1 MLERSAQDLYQ
12 RHRSGECTHEELQ
25 QAFRDL
31 PGEWPDCPGADFE
44 ALMQHEIAV
53 LRRRL
58 SSNCSHAVADA
69 MRQRLDLPHLM
80 PCFALAVVIRFS
92 VMCGYSEE
100 MAA

>member
-58 SSNCSHAVADA
+58 SSNCSSRCSRCNETALGLASSHA
-69 MRQRLDLPHLM
+69 LLLPLQ
-80 PCFALAVVIRFS
+80 L
-92 VMCGYSEE
+92 
-100 MAA
+100 